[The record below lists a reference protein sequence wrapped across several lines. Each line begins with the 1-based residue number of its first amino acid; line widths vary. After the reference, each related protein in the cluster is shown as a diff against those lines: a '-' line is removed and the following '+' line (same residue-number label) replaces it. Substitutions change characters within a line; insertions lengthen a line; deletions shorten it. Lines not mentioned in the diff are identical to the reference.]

1 VDFINNTHLAD
12 IPGMSKIFKAKT
24 SGDKSILEAL
34 KKSVITPD
42 AMPLK
47 IGAKVMF
54 VKNNPEKGY
63 INGTLGE
70 VVDYSD
76 ESYPLVKTNEG
87 DIIEATR
94 EEWSVNDERDRPL
107 ATYKQV
113 PLRLAWAITVHK
125 SQGMTL
131 DAAELDLGKTFERG
145 QGYVA
150 LSRLRDIKFLKL
162 LNFNPLSLEVDPL
175 ALKADKRFQE
185 LSQILDNNQPADILI
200 EEGKAFV
207 RASDGRNLKRI
218 TKK

>member
-1 VDFINNTHLAD
+1 
-12 IPGMSKIFKAKT
+12 MSKIFKAKT
-24 SGDKSILEAL
+24 SGDKGIIEAL

-76 ESYPLVKTNEG
+76 EGYPLVKTSQE

-162 LNFNPLSLEVDPL
+162 INFNPLSLEVDPL

-185 LSQILDNNQPADILI
+185 LSAHIDSSEPKDLL
-200 EEGKAFV
+200 EEERKAFI
-207 RASDGRNLKRI
+207 RQHGGRVLKRI
-218 TKK
+218 SKE